1 MTTLGGSNQN
11 PMVSRRVII
20 LGSTGSIG
28 TSTLDVLRHF
38 RASRFASLELVG
50 LATGSNA
57 QVLAKQA
64 AEFNVDHV
72 AIANPDSA
80 GALNGINHVY
90 AGADAAVELIDAVA
104 RPGDVV
110 VAAVVGSAGIPAVLA
125 AIERGCDIALANKE
139 TLVAAG
145 ELVLA
150 ALAESDVSIHP
161 VDSEHSA
168 IAQCLRAGRST
179 QEVKRLVLTASGGPF
194 RTWTSDRIQNATVKE
209 ALNHPTWS
217 MGPKITVDSASL
229 MNKALEVIEAHWLFD
244 LDGDQIDVIIHPQST
259 VHSFVEFIDGSVIA
273 QLGPPDMKGP
283 IQYALTGPTRLPGS
297 SETLDWTT
305 LSSMEFE
312 QVDLNRFPAMEL
324 AYEVIEQ
331 GGTSGAILNGANE
344 AAVEAFLAEK
354 IPFGRIAEL
363 VGGAMASLPIQP
375 VRKLSD
381 ILDADRASRLYVHER
396 LASRGDVADQPA
408 TTIADA

>member
-1 MTTLGGSNQN
+1 M
-11 PMVSRRVII
+11 
-20 LGSTGSIG
+20 
-28 TSTLDVLRHF
+28 DVLRHF
-38 RASRFASLELVG
+38 RESRFATLELVG
-50 LATGSNA
+50 LATGRNA
-57 QVLAKQA
+57 SKLAEQA
-64 AEFNVDHV
+64 AEFGVQHV
-72 AIANPDSA
+72 ALADEA
-80 GALNGINHVY
+80 GATELGSFKHVY
-90 AGADAAVELIDAVA
+90 AGPNAAVELIDAVA

-145 ELVLA
+145 ELVMA
-150 ALAESDVSIHP
+150 ALAESDVRIHP

-179 QEVKRLVLTASGGPF
+179 QEVRRLVLTASGGPF
-194 RTWTSDRIQNATVKE
+194 RTWSSQRIQNASVEE

-297 SETLDWTT
+297 SESLDWTALT
-305 LSSMEFE
+305 SMHFE
-312 QVDLNRFPAMEL
+312 QVDSTRFPSIDL

-331 GGTSGAILNGANE
+331 GGTAGAILNGANE
-344 AAVEAFLAEK
+344 AAVEAFLAGR
-354 IPFGRIAEL
+354 IPFGRIAEI
-363 VGGAMASLPIQP
+363 VGGAVATLPIQP

-381 ILDADRASRLYVHER
+381 ILEADRASRQYVMER
-396 LASRGDVADQPA
+396 LAARGDTTDEPA
-408 TTIADA
+408 TTAADA